1 MKYENCSIRK
11 GIFFTKENFI
21 NGIGLELSSNQ
32 NIEHEVY
39 DSIDITGEF
48 RVINSKTKSMVT
60 VFSLFESNETPMAQA
75 LIDINIDK
83 NNKLKADIIIKNKF
97 FNKKFEYLE
106 KCYNFFIN
114 TNKKYVTSNLKMVV
128 DLIFNKEKIEIND
141 INVFFLIEAELDNK
155 KYILNVE
162 EKCKEVLIQY
172 NLYNFNET
180 SSMEYLTKI
189 INILQYNS

>member
-48 RVINSKTKSMVT
+48 RVINSKTKNMVT

-83 NNKLKADIIIKNKF
+83 NNKLKADIIIKNK
-97 FNKKFEYLE
+97 Y
-106 KCYNFFIN
+106 Y
-114 TNKKYVTSNLKMVV
+114 
-128 DLIFNKEKIEIND
+128 
-141 INVFFLIEAELDNK
+141 
-155 KYILNVE
+155 
-162 EKCKEVLIQY
+162 
-172 NLYNFNET
+172 
-180 SSMEYLTKI
+180 
-189 INILQYNS
+189 